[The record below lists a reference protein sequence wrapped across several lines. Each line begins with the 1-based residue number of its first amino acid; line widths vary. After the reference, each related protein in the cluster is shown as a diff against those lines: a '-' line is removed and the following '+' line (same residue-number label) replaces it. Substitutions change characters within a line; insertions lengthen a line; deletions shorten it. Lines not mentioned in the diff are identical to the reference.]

1 MALPARWKDKI
12 VPSDPSEEIMEL
24 QMGPSHPASHGTI
37 KFNLKLDGEQIVDCD
52 VEVGYLH
59 RGFEKMCEQGTWT
72 QCFPYTDRLNYAS
85 PCINNVGFALAV
97 ERLLGIDTTERCKYV
112 RLIMSEVSRI
122 ADHLTCLGMASSE
135 VGATTVAF
143 YMLEAREFLY
153 DLIEAV
159 TGARLTVT
167 WCRVGGMTHDLPAD
181 FNDRMKASFARL
193 DQVLS
198 DCDKLLSRNR
208 VFIDRMAG
216 VGKFPKEE
224 AISYGLTGPLLR
236 AAGVSYDV
244 RKAHPYLVY
253 DRMEFE
259 VPVGDR
265 GDNYDRFNVR
275 FQEMYQSK
283 RIIEQ
288 AIAALPEGPVTITD
302 PKVVLPDKEKVYNSI
317 EGLMNHF
324 KLIMEGI
331 HVPAGEV
338 YQAVEGAQRRVG
350 ILHRERRQRP
360 AVSRAR
366 AAAVLSRD
374 GRAQQDA
381 DRPHDP
387 GHHHDV
393 RDDQHDRR
401 RVRPLAVNVASSAR
415 RQSRTSSSPAS
426 SNRKTETAS
435 ASCRADAA

>member
-1 MALPARWKDKI
+1 MSLPARWKDKI
-12 VPSDPSEEIMEL
+12 VPSDPSDEIMEL

-37 KFNLKLDGEQIVDCD
+37 KFNLKLDGERIVDCD
-52 VEVGYLH
+52 VEVGFLH

-97 ERLLGIDTTERCKYV
+97 ERLIGIDTTERCKYV

-208 VFIDRMAG
+208 VFIDRMAN
-216 VGKFPKEE
+216 VGKLSKEE

-236 AAGVSYDV
+236 ATGVSYDV

-253 DRMEFE
+253 DRMDFE
-259 VPVGDR
+259 VPLGDR

-288 AIAALPEGPVTITD
+288 ALAALPEGPVTITD

-338 YQAVEGAQRRVG
+338 YQAVEGGNGELGFYIVSDGSGRPYRV
-350 ILHRERRQRP
+350 
-360 AVSRAR
+360 
-366 AAAVLSRD
+366 
-374 GRAQQDA
+374 
-381 DRPHDP
+381 
-387 GHHHDV
+387 
-393 RDDQHDRR
+393 
-401 RVRPLAVNVASSAR
+401 RVRPPCFLGMGALNKMLIGR
-415 RQSRTSSSPAS
+415 MIPDIITTFGMINMIGGECDR
-426 SNRKTETAS
+426 
-435 ASCRADAA
+435 

>member
-1 MALPARWKDKI
+1 MALPARWKEKI
-12 VPSDPSEEIMEL
+12 MPSDPSDEIMEL

-37 KFNLKLDGEQIVDCD
+37 KFNLKLDGERIVDCD

-97 ERLLGIDTTERCKYV
+97 ERLLGIETTERCKYV
-112 RLIMSEVSRI
+112 RMIMSEVARI
-122 ADHLTCLGMASSE
+122 ADHMTCLGAASSE
-135 VGATTVAF
+135 VGAATVF
-143 YMLEAREFLY
+143 MYMLEAREFLY

-181 FNDRMKASFARL
+181 FADRMKSSFVRI

-208 VFIDRMAG
+208 VFIDRMSG
-216 VGKFPKEE
+216 IGILPKQD
-224 AISYGLTGPLLR
+224 AISYGLSGPLLR
-236 AAGVSYDV
+236 ATGVSYDV

-253 DRMEFE
+253 DRMDFE
-259 VPVGDR
+259 IPIGER
-265 GDNYDRFNVR
+265 GDNYDRFNMR
-275 FQEMYQSK
+275 FREMYQSK

-288 AIAALPEGPVTITD
+288 ALATLPEGPVSITD
-302 PKVVLPDKEKVYNSI
+302 PKVVLPPKEQVYNSI

-331 HVPAGEV
+331 HVPPGEI
-338 YQAVEGAQRRVG
+338 YQAVEGANGELGFYVVSDGSGRPYRV
-350 ILHRERRQRP
+350 
-360 AVSRAR
+360 
-366 AAAVLSRD
+366 
-374 GRAQQDA
+374 
-381 DRPHDP
+381 
-387 GHHHDV
+387 
-393 RDDQHDRR
+393 
-401 RVRPLAVNVASSAR
+401 RVRPPCFMGMGALNKMLIGR
-415 RQSRTSSSPAS
+415 MI
-426 SNRKTETAS
+426 
-435 ASCRADAA
+435 ADIITTFGMINMIGGECDR